1 VLKNPIQPLYI
12 DEDGT
17 LRFKRNEIVDF
28 ILENGGIDLNQ
39 IAGMKFSQ
47 DDREQ
52 FAQLIGYSHSGY
64 GDLSYVSDETWYAA
78 QKQYEDETV
87 ISLSARVIYLEEKL
101 RNLRE
106 MFAEPVA
113 QLYNMHIDDLS
124 N

>member
-1 VLKNPIQPLYI
+1 MLKNPIQPLYI